1 MQRIEGFDFA
11 TLTAGGDGALQNVD
25 EVARLDAR
33 ITAVGATDLIV
44 FVHGFRHDERDA
56 TRRYAAWLRA
66 FAADLSRAVL
76 RPRLQSRRF
85 LIAGLYWPAT
95 AFPETLDE
103 GDAGTEGSRDV
114 EGVAGLS
121 RVAARVAAL
130 ASWVADPAAAAA
142 AIDRARALVPALAER
157 RGQDQFVAELWSLLR
172 ESASDTTE
180 GASALAVQP
189 GSELL
194 ARIDRSRGM
203 AGSLPGR
210 VNQFL
215 NLLTWY
221 LMKER
226 AGSVG
231 ARALADAVRR
241 LKATHPAL
249 KIQLVGHSLGARV
262 VAACASALSAP
273 PAVPL
278 DSLTLL
284 QAAFS
289 HFGFSADNGF
299 GTPGFFR
306 PVVARAIV
314 SGPLLATCS
323 ADDRLLGGVYALV
336 SRLAGDASRALGDEV
351 DPYGALGRNGAQRT
365 AEAVAVRLSAPNTPY
380 AFSPNRIT
388 SLDGSGGVI
397 AHHGDVANPHVSYAF
412 AAALAQT

>member
-33 ITAVGATDLIV
+33 ITAGGATDLIAI
-44 FVHGFRHDERDA
+44 VHGFRHDEREA

-66 FAADLSRAVL
+66 FGADLSRAVL

-85 LIAGLYWPAT
+85 LVAGVYWPAT
-95 AFPETLDE
+95 AFPETFDE
-103 GDAGTEGSRDV
+103 GDAGTEQSRDG
-114 EGVAGLS
+114 EGVEAMS
-121 RVAARVAAL
+121 RVSARVAAL
-130 ASWVADPAAAAA
+130 ASWVADPAGAGA
-142 AIDRARALVPALAER
+142 AIEGARALVPALAER
-157 RGQDQFVAELWSLLR
+157 RGQDEFVAELWSVLR

-180 GASALAVQP
+180 GASALAAVP

-194 ARIDRSRGM
+194 ARIDRTRGL
-203 AGSLPGR
+203 AASLPGR

-241 LKATHPAL
+241 LKAAHPQL
-249 KIQLVGHSLGARV
+249 KVQLVGHSLGARV

-336 SRLAGDASRALGDEV
+336 SRLAGDASRALGDGV

-365 AEAVAVRLSAPNTPY
+365 AEAVAMRLSAPDTPY
-380 AFSPNRIT
+380 AFARGRIT

-397 AHHGDVANPHVSYAF
+397 AHHGDVANPHVSYAC